1 MEYVERRYRSR
12 MGRDAVTF
20 TVSHRES
27 DLWVAVDRG
36 DAAAMAARTRRFLG
50 ELRRQLD
57 DYLARDPAYRRAL
70 NPCLPLPDAP
80 PPLPEMAAAAATA
93 GIGPMSAVAGAV
105 ARETG
110 RMLRR
115 EFDVG
120 EVVVENG
127 GDIYADVR
135 RPLDVALFAGTSP
148 LSERVGLHLPAGTH
162 PLGICTSSG
171 TVGPS
176 LSFGRADAVMIVC
189 RDVLL
194 ADSFATAYAN
204 RIRSEADVGPVV
216 GRACAEPDILGA
228 MAVLGERL
236 AVGGRYELR
245 LFDATQIF

>member
-27 DLWVAVDRG
+27 DLWIAVDSG
-36 DAAAMAARTRRFLG
+36 DPAAMTARTKRFLAD
-50 ELRRQLD
+50 LREQLER
-57 DYLARDPAYRRAL
+57 YLDRDPDYRRAL
-70 NPCLPLPDAP
+70 IPYLPQPDAP
-80 PPLPEMAAAAATA
+80 SLLHKMAVAAATA

-115 EFDVG
+115 EFGVG
-120 EVVVENG
+120 EVLVENG
-127 GDIYADVR
+127 GDIYADVH

-148 LSERVGLHLPAGTH
+148 LSERVGLHIPLQNA

-176 LSFGRADAVMIVC
+176 LSFGRADALMIVC

-194 ADSFATAYAN
+194 ADSYATAFAN
-204 RIRSEADVGPVV
+204 RIRTEEEVGTVV
-216 GRACAEPDILGA
+216 EQACAAPEILGA
-228 MAVLGERL
+228 MAVKGERL
-236 AVGGRYELR
+236 AVGGAFELR
-245 LFDATQIF
+245 LFDGIPKN